1 MATTSQVRQ
10 LLAPTSLPP
19 ALVDELLA
27 QASAV
32 WMMGEPAEVLAG
44 DLVLC
49 HPALAPCEVRAV
61 AKPTGRPSAWRLTVA
76 SRDRPGLL
84 AELAGALAEQRL
96 SITDASATVLP
107 ARGVALQRVTATH
120 ADGKVLQQTDWDRVG
135 AGLQAV
141 LGRQEPVKPTF
152 VPTPPVTVEAQPQD
166 SGRMLVTVEAP
177 DEVGLL
183 WAVANWF
190 AQRGCNVETCRAT
203 SAGGLARDTFVVVGE
218 VDPTGLASAL
228 GGLPARASNLPID
241 AVRLGVRVGLAAV
254 ATGVAV
260 GARLTRAL
268 RQNRLTRR

>member
-10 LLAPTSLPP
+10 LLAPTSLP
-19 ALVDELLA
+19 ATLVDELLA
-27 QASAV
+27 QASAI

-49 HPALAPCEVRAV
+49 HPALAPFEVRAV
-61 AKPTGRPSAWRLTVA
+61 AKATGRPSAWRLTVA
-76 SRDRPGLL
+76 SHDRPGLL

-107 ARGVALQRVTATH
+107 AQGVALQRVTAIH
-120 ADGKVLQQTDWDRVG
+120 ADGKALQRADWDRVG
-135 AGLQAV
+135 ARLQAV
-141 LGRQEPVKPTF
+141 LGRQERVKPEF
-152 VPTPPVTVEAQPQD
+152 KPTPPVTVEAHPQD

-183 WAVANWF
+183 WAVASWF
-190 AQRGCNVETCRAT
+190 AERGCNLEAYQAT
-203 SAGGLARDTFVVVGE
+203 SVGGLARDTFVVVGE

-228 GGLPARASNLPID
+228 GGLPARASTLPVD
-241 AVRLGVRVGLAAV
+241 AVRVGVRLALAAV

-260 GARLTRAL
+260 GARMTRAL
-268 RQNRLTRR
+268 RQDRLTRR